1 MFSDAIFN
9 AEKNERKINLKEADV
24 STFRLLIEQER
35 DK

>member
-1 MFSDAIFN
+1 MFFNAILN

-24 STFRLLIEQER
+24 SACRLLIEQER